1 MHFFFFFKREPLF
14 KSLLNLLQCCLC
26 FVFWL
31 LEACGIF
38 WQGLNPHPL
47 YWEAKSSPLDHQGS
61 PLHFTLAGSKLGLLT
76 GVCFLL
82 LCGWGHVGVTFY
94 FGWLRVETGS
104 GSLVNPQEAYSFW
117 RPQMS
122 EWCKTTPFCGTH
134 QEAILS
140 PLGVWVLV
148 PGNHGTHSQN
158 MGPLGSLKSSFQDNP
173 SADSF

>member
-1 MHFFFFFKREPLF
+1 MLLMFCFLAAGGMWGLLTGTEPTPPVL
-14 KSLLNLLQCCLC
+14 
-26 FVFWL
+26 
-31 LEACGIF
+31 G
-38 WQGLNPHPL
+38 
-47 YWEAKSSPLDHQGS
+47 AKSSPLDHQGS
-61 PLHFTLAGSKLGLLT
+61 PLHFALAGGKLGLLT

-82 LCGWGHVGVTFY
+82 LCGWGHVGVTFC

-122 EWCKTTPFCGTH
+122 ERCKTTPFCGAH

-140 PLGVWVLV
+140 PLGIWVLV
-148 PGNHGTHSQN
+148 PGNPGTHSQN
-158 MGPLGSLKSSFQDNP
+158 TGPLGSLKSSFQDDP